1 MLKNANI
8 TPLFEKGHG
17 RSKGSYRP
25 VSILPVVLKY
35 LKNWSRSKWLLL
47 WILYYGNFNVGLEM
61 FLRAGLPLYNE
72 GTKTDQDYS
81 SWEEIRFGVPHG
93 SLLGPILFN
102 LFQIDLF
109 LILERLQV
117 ILTITLFFIQVR
129 MLMNLSFPY
138 RILADTWTTKWRAKR
153 INVMYLLKEFK

>member
-8 TPLFEKGHG
+8 TLLFEKGHG
-17 RSKGSYRP
+17 RSKESYRP

-61 FLRAGLPLYNE
+61 FLRAGLPLRGE

-81 SWEEIRFGVPHG
+81 SWEEVKFGVPHG
-93 SLLGPILFN
+93 SLSGPILFN

-109 LILERLQV
+109 FIIERLQV
-117 ILTITLFFIQVR
+117 ILTITLFLIQVR
-129 MLMNLSFPY
+129 MLMNLSSPY

>member
-1 MLKNANI
+1 
-8 TPLFEKGHG
+8 
-17 RSKGSYRP
+17 
-25 VSILPVVLKY
+25 
-35 LKNWSRSKWLLL
+35 
-47 WILYYGNFNVGLEM
+47 M

-117 ILTITLFFIQVR
+117 ILTITPFFIQVR

-138 RILADTWTTKWRAKR
+138 RILADTWTTK
-153 INVMYLLKEFK
+153 